1 MISSIRNSV
10 SYLPVTF
17 APVVFAL
24 PLFAFL
30 PLGQYRKE
38 LSCVFSRRD
47 FVHALSRGVSG
58 IFQKRLT
65 ASNKGYS
72 PESYRPS
79 RRVLFIIT

>member
-17 APVVFAL
+17 APVVFAP

-38 LSCVFSRRD
+38 LS
-47 FVHALSRGVSG
+47 
-58 IFQKRLT
+58 
-65 ASNKGYS
+65 
-72 PESYRPS
+72 
-79 RRVLFIIT
+79 